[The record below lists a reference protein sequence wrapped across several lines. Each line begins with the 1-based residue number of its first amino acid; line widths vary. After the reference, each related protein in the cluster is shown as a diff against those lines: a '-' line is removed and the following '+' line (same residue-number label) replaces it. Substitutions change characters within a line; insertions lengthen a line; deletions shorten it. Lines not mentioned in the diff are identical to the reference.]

1 MKRANNAVL
10 AVGLAASLAASAWG
24 GTLGSGGAAGGRSRS
39 GDESPRMGLGLNL
52 NRADLRFGLGGGGA
66 IDAYLG
72 FSSVSG
78 DKPYFDETTLA
89 IGGYYVQSIKAADP
103 VDFHFLAGLGYGSD
117 NNGGLTASDIAIQG
131 GVGVEYFLPGTKSLS
146 IEADMGVG
154 IHILGLKATGGSV
167 SGTKIALEDLT
178 GGILY
183 VRYYFDN

>member
-10 AVGLAASLAASAWG
+10 AIGLAAGMAASAWG
-24 GTLGSGGAAGGRSRS
+24 GTLGSGGPAGGGRSR
-39 GDESPRMGLGLNL
+39 GEDSPRMGLAMNL

-66 IDAYLG
+66 IDAFVG
-72 FSSVSG
+72 FSSISG
-78 DKPYFDETTLA
+78 DKPYFDDTTLA

-117 NNGGLTASDIAIQG
+117 NSGGITNSDIAIQG

-146 IEADMGVG
+146 IEGDVGLG
-154 IHILGLKATGGSV
+154 IHILGAKASGGSV

-178 GGILY
+178 GGVIY